1 MLKKNVST
9 PSPRTKFFLISG
21 ISIFALLLLTFLY
34 FYLSLPNFDNL
45 NNNTSENSSII
56 YSNDGIELGII
67 KSEKYQDLALPQEI
81 PNFLLSTLVI
91 IEDPNFYEHS
101 GLNLIPNLKN
111 FFSKRNVRSAIS
123 QKLVRLL
130 YQKENRNIKNWLGS
144 LKILF
149 ASVIVELKFSK
160 KDILVHYL
168 NHASF
173 GGAIR
178 GIKAAAAQYF
188 NKKTEEL
195 SEIEGALLI
204 GMLQAPSRYNPRK
217 APQRAL
223 ARRNEVLQQMAL
235 ANIIEPSLAAAYI
248 NQPLTL
254 ETPRQASVLPAHK
267 APYFLEFVKKWLLD
281 WAKKNKTSPYGRKVF
296 TTLNYRLQIH
306 AESAVAQHLSYYQK
320 LLDRRLQAKVPW
332 EKDPGMLR
340 RCIRRTQR
348 YKYLKSKG
356 YTEIQ
361 IQREFEREIP
371 MRVFKW
377 EKPGYED
384 KILSPLD
391 SIKYYIAFL
400 EAGLISIEAHSGNV
414 RAWVG
419 GVDYNF
425 FRYDHVWQGKRQ
437 VGSTFKPFVYAA
449 ALEAGYEPCDTLTN
463 QPLTIIAP
471 DGDKWRPQNADF
483 DYGGAVSLRYG
494 LVHSMNVVTAR
505 LIQKV
510 GTDKVIK
517 LAQRLG
523 IQTPLPKI
531 PSIALGTVDLSVAEL
546 AYAYT
551 PFVNGGLRYP
561 FNVISK
567 IENINGEIAYQYS
580 PIPKR
585 AIEPNVAY
593 TMVELLRRV
602 ALVGTA
608 GNARSI
614 ANLPYQLDIGGKTG
628 TTQNNS
634 DAWFVGF
641 TPEIVTAV
649 WVGCA
654 ERSVNFGNTEM
665 GRGSYM
671 ALPIWSIFMHKAY
684 NDPKIGWDINKKI
697 LPPSEN
703 YNVLLDCYNDP
714 VKKVFPDSGFSE
726 FDYSPT
732 LADSTIQ
739 N

>member
-1 MLKKNVST
+1 MSKKISF
-9 PSPRTKFFLISG
+9 SSRKKLLIAG
-21 ISIFALLLLTFLY
+21 GASIFTLSTFLCGY

-45 NNNTSENSSII
+45 TNNTSENSSII

-81 PNFLLSTLVI
+81 PNFLLTTLVI

-111 FFSKRNVRSAIS
+111 LFSKRNVRSALS
-123 QKLVRLL
+123 QKLARLL
-130 YQKENRNIKNWLGS
+130 YEKENSNVKNWLGS

-149 ASVIVELKFSK
+149 SSLVLELKFSK
-160 KDILVHYL
+160 RDILVHYL

-217 APQRAL
+217 APERAL
-223 ARRNEVLQQMAL
+223 SRRNEVLQEMAL
-235 ANIIEPSLAAAYI
+235 AKVIEPGLAATYI
-248 NQPLTL
+248 NQPLIL
-254 ETPRQASVLPAHK
+254 QTPWQASEPPAHK
-267 APYFLEFVKKWLLD
+267 APYFLEFVKKWLFH
-281 WAKKNKTSPYGRKVF
+281 WAKQNHTSPYGRKVF
-296 TTLNYRLQIH
+296 TTLNYRLQTH
-306 AESAVAQHLSYYQK
+306 AESAVAQHLSHYQK
-320 LLDRRLQAKVPW
+320 LLDRHLQAKAPW
-332 EKDPGMLR
+332 EKDPGMLQ
-340 RCIRRTQR
+340 RCIKRTER
-348 YKYLKSKG
+348 YKYLKAKG
-356 YTEIQ
+356 YTETQ
-361 IQREFEREIP
+361 IQKEFEREIP
-371 MRVFKW
+371 IRVFKW

-384 KILSPLD
+384 KIISPLD
-391 SIKYYIAFL
+391 SIKYYIPFL
-400 EAGLISIEAHSGNV
+400 ETGLISIEPHSGNV

-449 ALEAGYEPCDTLTN
+449 AFEVGYEPCDTLHN

-483 DYGGAVSLRYG
+483 DYGGPVSLRYG
-494 LVHSMNVVTAR
+494 LVHSINVVTAR

-510 GTDKVIK
+510 GTDKVID

-523 IQTPLPKI
+523 INTPLPKI
-531 PSIALGTVDLSVAEL
+531 PSISLGAVELSVAEL

-580 PIPKR
+580 PTSQR
-585 AIEPNVAY
+585 AIEPKVAY
-593 TMVELLRRV
+593 TMVELLRKV

-641 TPEIVTAV
+641 TPEVVTAV

-684 NDPKIGWDINKKI
+684 NDPKIGWDSNKKI
-697 LPPSEN
+697 LPPNED

-714 VKKVFPDSGFSE
+714 VKKAVPDSSFSE
-726 FDYSPT
+726 FDYSAALT
-732 LADSTIQ
+732 DSASK

>member
-1 MLKKNVST
+1 MLKKFLTLS
-9 PSPRTKFFLISG
+9 SRGKFLVASG
-21 ISIFALLLLTFLY
+21 VLALGLSFFIPLY
-34 FYLSLPNFDNL
+34 FYLNLPNL
-45 NNNTSENSSII
+45 NNLANNTLENSSIV

-67 KSEKYQDLALPQEI
+67 KSDNYKDLALAEEI
-81 PNFLLSTLVI
+81 PSFLFTTLVI

-101 GLNLIPNLKN
+101 GLNIIPSLKN
-111 FFSKRNVRSAIS
+111 YFSKRNVRSTLS

-130 YQKENRNIKNWLGS
+130 YEKENVNVKNWLGS
-144 LKILF
+144 AKIVF
-149 ASVIVELKFSK
+149 ASVAIELKFSK

-173 GGAIR
+173 GGAIQ

-204 GMLQAPSRYNPRK
+204 GMLQAPSRYNPKK
-217 APQRAL
+217 APERAL
-223 ARRNEVLQQMAL
+223 SRRNEVLQEMAL
-235 ANIIEPSLAAAYI
+235 AKVIEPSLAANYI
-248 NQPLTL
+248 NQPITL
-254 ETPRQASVLPAHK
+254 ETPRQASERQAYK
-267 APYFLEFVKKWLLD
+267 APYFLEFVKKWLFS
-281 WAKKNKTSPYGRKVF
+281 WAKKNNTSPYGRKVF
-296 TTLNYRLQIH
+296 TTLNFRLQTH
-306 AESAVAQHLSYYQK
+306 AESAVAQHLSHYQK
-320 LLDRRLQAKVPW
+320 LLDRHLQDKVPW
-332 EKDPGMLR
+332 QKDRGMLQR
-340 RCIRRTQR
+340 LIKRTER
-348 YKYLKSKG
+348 YKYLKAAG
-356 YTEIQ
+356 QTETQ
-361 IQREFEREIP
+361 IQKEFERETP

-391 SIKYYIAFL
+391 SIKYYIPFL
-400 EAGLISIEAHSGNV
+400 ETGLISIEAHSGNV

-449 ALEAGYEPCDTLTN
+449 AFEAGYEPCDTLNN

-483 DYGGAVSLRYG
+483 DYGGPVSLRYG
-494 LVHSMNVVTAR
+494 LVHSINVVTAR

-510 GTDKVIK
+510 GIDRVIS
-517 LAQRLG
+517 LAKRLG
-523 IQTPLPKI
+523 IWTLLPKI
-531 PSIALGTVDLSVAEL
+531 PSISLGTVDLSVAEI
-546 AYAYT
+546 AYAYA

-567 IENINGEIAYQYS
+567 IENMNGEIAYQHN
-580 PIPKR
+580 PIPER
-585 AIEPNVAY
+585 AIESKVAY
-593 TMVELLRRV
+593 TMVELLRKV

-641 TPEIVTAV
+641 TPEVVTAV

-671 ALPIWSIFMHKAY
+671 ALPIWSIFMQKAY

-697 LPPSEN
+697 LPPNED

-714 VKKVFPDSGFSE
+714 VKKAAPDSSFSE
-726 FDYSPT
+726 FDYSAV
-732 LADSTIQ
+732 LSDSASK